1 MSKAGCCRG
10 VNQMCRVARE
20 GGGSSLA
27 MPYSPNH
34 IVVVVVVVVLVV
46 VLVLVVLL
54 LLLLLLLLVV
64 VVVVVLMIL
73 CLCRQL
79 KNMKAA
85 RGFEESGM
93 ILTPSTRVGLRTGL
107 HNTTHF
113 YYRIKKSL

>member
-1 MSKAGCCRG
+1 
-10 VNQMCRVARE
+10 MCRVARE

-46 VLVLVVLL
+46 VLVLVVLVLVLVL
-54 LLLLLLLLVV
+54 LLLVVV

-113 YYRIKKSL
+113 YYRITKSL

>member
-1 MSKAGCCRG
+1 
-10 VNQMCRVARE
+10 MCRVARE
-20 GGGSSLA
+20 GGGASLA

-46 VLVLVVLL
+46 VLVSVVLVLVLVLL
-54 LLLLLLLLVV
+54 LVVV

>member
-1 MSKAGCCRG
+1 
-10 VNQMCRVARE
+10 MCRVARE

-54 LLLLLLLLVV
+54 LLLLLLLLLVVVV

>member
-1 MSKAGCCRG
+1 
-10 VNQMCRVARE
+10 MCRVARE

-34 IVVVVVVVVLVV
+34 IVVVVVVVVL
-46 VLVLVVLL
+46 
-54 LLLLLLLLVV
+54 
-64 VVVVVLMIL
+64 VVVLMIL

-113 YYRIKKSL
+113 YYRITKSLQQCAHPKCTAYS